1 MALRLPLRLPK
12 PPGFDPGDLQTWP
25 RVEGSAEY
33 VDGELIYMPPSGDL
47 QHDTCADVVGVLMEW
62 RRRQPGFRVGTN
74 EAGMMLGG
82 DVRAADA
89 AVWRADLL
97 GEEEGRLRTVA
108 PLLAVEVA
116 GRYDDE
122 EALRA
127 KAAWYLEHGVIVVW
141 LVFPRTRT
149 VLVSTA
155 AGELSLAPGDRISA
169 DPNLPGLEPQL
180 ADLFSQIDE

>member
-1 MALRLPLRLPK
+1 
-12 PPGFDPGDLQTWP
+12 LQTWP

-82 DVRAADA
+82 DVRA
-89 AVWRADLL
+89 
-97 GEEEGRLRTVA
+97 
-108 PLLAVEVA
+108 
-116 GRYDDE
+116 
-122 EALRA
+122 
-127 KAAWYLEHGVIVVW
+127 
-141 LVFPRTRT
+141 
-149 VLVSTA
+149 
-155 AGELSLAPGDRISA
+155 GELSLAPGDRIPA